1 MREIPT
7 PSKPDERGELLQ
19 IEEVEA
25 EIEQTSKSAPQR
37 KSQVIE
43 EEAGQPEFNV
53 AINEQEE
60 DESMQLDAAFM
71 NDKRNLK

>member
-1 MREIPT
+1 MKQKPT
-7 PSKPDERGELLQ
+7 PPKPDERGELLQ

-25 EIEQTSKSAPQR
+25 EREQTSKLAPQR

-43 EEAGQPEFNV
+43 EDPCQPEFNV

-60 DESMQLDAAFM
+60 DESM
-71 NDKRNLK
+71 